1 MTAEAHSDTAQRDP
15 PRSPVAVA
23 GHIPPAQ
30 LRRSGHTNRGPREP
44 VRMGAE
50 LMVTDLVTCARK
62 GDKRAWDALVQR
74 YSPLIWSICRRH
86 RLRDADAEDVG
97 QSVWS
102 HLVDQLDN
110 VRDPA
115 ALPGW
120 LATTTRRE
128 CLRVLR
134 AAREPVAAGYGLD
147 AQILSDEQARTAE
160 QELLVA
166 ERHAALREAF
176 LALPPSDQRLIGLL
190 LEDPPVPYAEISSRL
205 GIPVG
210 SIGPRRGR
218 CLDKLRRDPAIAAL
232 INADSSAG

>member
-44 VRMGAE
+44 ARMGAE
-50 LMVTDLVTCARK
+50 LVVTDLVTCARK
-62 GDKRAWDALVQR
+62 GDKQAWDALVER

-97 QSVWS
+97 QNVWS

-134 AAREPVAAGYGLD
+134 AAREPLAAGYGLD
-147 AQILSDEQARTAE
+147 AQILSDEQAGTAE

-166 ERHAALREAF
+166 ERQAALREAF
-176 LALPPSDQRLIGLL
+176 LALPPSDQQLIGLL

-210 SIGPRRGR
+210 SIGPHRGR

-232 INADSSAG
+232 INADSSAA

>member
-1 MTAEAHSDTAQRDP
+1 
-15 PRSPVAVA
+15 
-23 GHIPPAQ
+23 
-30 LRRSGHTNRGPREP
+30 
-44 VRMGAE
+44 MGAE
-50 LMVTDLVTCARK
+50 LVVTDLVTCARK
-62 GDKRAWDALVQR
+62 GDKQAWDALVER

-97 QSVWS
+97 QSVWL
-102 HLVDQLDN
+102 HLVDQLDKI
-110 VRDPA
+110 RDPA

-134 AAREPVAAGYGLD
+134 AAREPLAAGYRLD
-147 AQILSDEQARTAE
+147 AQILPAEQARTAE

-205 GIPVG
+205 SIPVG
-210 SIGPRRGR
+210 SIGPHRGR
-218 CLDKLRRDPAIAAL
+218 CLDKAL
-232 INADSSAG
+232 IPRATGRAGRRSGEGLRIDRMRLDALSSSRVPLTKLDIRRSLPRRR